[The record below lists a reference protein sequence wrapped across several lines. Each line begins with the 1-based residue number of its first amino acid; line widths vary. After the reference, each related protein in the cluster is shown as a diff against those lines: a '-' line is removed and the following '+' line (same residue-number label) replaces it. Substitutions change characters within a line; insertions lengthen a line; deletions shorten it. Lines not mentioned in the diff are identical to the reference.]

1 MLTKNSSKQF
11 FWGGG
16 DYFLHCIGEKKT
28 ILLVLKSIWE
38 LKIDKITFQTTVCI
52 FFFQLRSVSSSPAA
66 LLLLTIKMFLL
77 LFIGLSGK
85 MGQDPGWHWYFDYSH
100 TSSWLWR
107 FLLHRDSSRMRGTLK
122 YSSSPGPTKIPRLW
136 THSWRLWCQIRW

>member
-1 MLTKNSSKQF
+1 MHTKNSSKQF
-11 FWGGG
+11 VLIF
-16 DYFLHCIGEKKT
+16 FLHCIGEQKT
-28 ILLVLKSIWE
+28 ISLYWNPFGNSKLTRLHFRR
-38 LKIDKITFQTTVCI
+38 LCAY